1 MWAAGIVLY
10 MLLTGDY
17 PFEISSEASEDSQ
30 KKQLDMILNGELV
43 IHDLLEKKHLSQE
56 GKDLICSLVLF
67 DADLRLSAS
76 DALEHPWF
84 TTKSD

>member
-43 IHDLLEKKHLSQE
+43 IHDLLEKKHLSQT